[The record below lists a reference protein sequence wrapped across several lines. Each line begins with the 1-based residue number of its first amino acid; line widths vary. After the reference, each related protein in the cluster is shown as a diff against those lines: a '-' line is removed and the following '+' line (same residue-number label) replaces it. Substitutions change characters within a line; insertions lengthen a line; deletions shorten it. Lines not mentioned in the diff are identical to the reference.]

1 MKVTIF
7 SNFLNHHQIPIC
19 EEFFKM
25 FKDDFKFV
33 SCEEV
38 DLERK
43 KLGYESNFLNYPY
56 LIQSNHSKFNF
67 NKAIKLGL
75 ESDVVI
81 IGSAD
86 EIFIEQRL
94 IANKLTFRY
103 SERLFK
109 TNKHIFLYPYLLF
122 KRFFTD
128 TLNRNKNLFML
139 CSSAF
144 TPLDY
149 SLFFSY
155 PNKFFKWGYFPE
167 IKYYDIKLLIDEKW
181 KKNVIE
187 FLWVGRLIS
196 WKRPFVAVNTI
207 QKLISKGINCHLTI
221 IGDGSL
227 FNDLKRYI
235 VENKLSSIISLI
247 GSIRHNEIR
256 TFMENSHILLTTST
270 KQEGWGVV
278 VNEAMNSGCVVYSH
292 YLIGAA
298 PYLIKHNFN
307 GKLYTTNN
315 NLIREIYSDLKDVE
329 SLKRISLNAYETI
342 VKTWNPNV
350 AVTRFVQLANS
361 LLKDGKYDIP
371 KTGPI
376 SKARIITPLNV
387 KFHIRKYR
395 VK

>member
-1 MKVTIF
+1 
-7 SNFLNHHQIPIC
+7 
-19 EEFFKM
+19 
-25 FKDDFKFV
+25 
-33 SCEEV
+33 
-38 DLERK
+38 
-43 KLGYESNFLNYPY
+43 
-56 LIQSNHSKFNF
+56 
-67 NKAIKLGL
+67 
-75 ESDVVI
+75 
-81 IGSAD
+81 
-86 EIFIEQRL
+86 
-94 IANKLTFRY
+94 
-103 SERLFK
+103 
-109 TNKHIFLYPYLLF
+109 
-122 KRFFTD
+122 
-128 TLNRNKNLFML
+128 ML